1 VDHDRSLSLAD
12 EQAIRD
18 LFEQLLA
25 AWNARDAQ
33 AMAATVV
40 EQGTL
45 IGFDGSEHTGRDTI
59 ATEMAR
65 IFADHP
71 TARYVWKV
79 RGVIALGADGAL
91 LRAVVGMVPVG
102 KTELNPAVNA
112 VQTLLATRGDGV
124 WRVVQMQSTP
134 AQYHGRPEMAAA
146 LTQELQELV

>member
-1 VDHDRSLSLAD
+1 MDHDRSLSAAD
-12 EQAIRD
+12 EQAVRD
-18 LFEQLLA
+18 LFKRLLG
-25 AWNARDAQ
+25 AWNARDAE

-45 IGFDGSEHTGRDTI
+45 IGFDGSEHTGRDVI

-65 IFADHP
+65 IFANHP

-79 RGVIALGADGAL
+79 RGVIALGAEGAL
-91 LRAVVGMVPVG
+91 LRAVVGMVPMG

-112 VQTLLATRGDGV
+112 VQTLLATRSDGV

-146 LTQELQELV
+146 LTRELQELV